1 MLEQRKNE
9 RFDIAEETRALAFD
23 QVAKV
28 VDISKGGLSLLF
40 LDDMAGSFSG
50 EVSLDIICTIKGLDA
65 RQIPAKIVWNKD
77 VSVSSTSGMIYKKVG
92 VKFGKLSLTQQ
103 QLLNTLRGDNNRLP
117 A

>member
-1 MLEQRKNE
+1 MEQIMLEQRKNE
-9 RFDIAEETRALAFD
+9 RFDITEETRALAFD

-50 EVSLDIICTIKGLDA
+50 EVSLDLLCTIKGLDA

-92 VKFGKLSLTQQ
+92 IKFGKLSSTQKR
-103 QLLNTLRGDNNRLP
+103 LLNTLRNVQ
-117 A
+117 